1 MIAKGMSKKV
11 LMIGGSGRMEVM
23 NAVIN
28 LMKGLATVAKDYQNC
43 CRINMIMLCYQTTDW

>member
-11 LMIGGSGRMEVM
+11 LMIGGRGRMEVM